1 MNIFKVMGISLL
13 LFISSVSAGE
23 LVKESQ
29 IIRIGN
35 SSDGVKD
42 DFFITM
48 SGGVGPCADTHI
60 IFRRA
65 DAPSDGFFNRLYST
79 ALLAYSTG
87 SKKVRVASSSG
98 DSCIT
103 ATYIELLK

>member
-1 MNIFKVMGISLL
+1 MNKFKVLGISLL
-13 LFISSVSAGE
+13 LFVSSASAVE

-29 IIRIGN
+29 IIRIGT
-35 SSDGVKD
+35 SSDGVTD

-48 SGGVGPCADTHI
+48 SDGVGPCANKHI

-65 DAPSDGFFNRLYST
+65 DVPSDGFFNRLYST

-87 SKKVRVASSSG
+87 SKEVRVAGSSCS
-98 DSCIT
+98 T
-103 ATYIELLK
+103 ATYIDLIK